1 MDSSCRKKES
11 SNLAKKCFTYVLIL
25 SFVVTMCAPL
35 TGTGIHKMVSA
46 IFLLLCIAH
55 TIVNR
60 KNLDLKKA
68 ALLVIVVVAF
78 VSGIFALIYD
88 CMPLIS
94 ALHIV
99 VSIAIVFFLAIHM
112 YVFLRKIK

>member
-1 MDSSCRKKES
+1 MES
-11 SNLAKKCFTYVLIL
+11 NCSNKQSANLVKKCFTYVLIL

-35 TGTGIHKMVSA
+35 TGTVIHKMASA

-55 TIVNR
+55 TIVCR
-60 KNLDLKKA
+60 KKLDIKKT
-68 ALLVIVVVAF
+68 ALLLIIVVAF

-88 CMPLIS
+88 HMPLIS

-112 YVFLRKIK
+112 YVFLRKVK